1 MQPTEFA
8 LLCQMTI
15 SLLIILRWSEFNIL
29 PKWSLNSWIW
39 YYGKYWRK
47 LWCLVDLDNNNCLW
61 WASSMYHSTWKHQLK
76 FKVTRVIILF
86 LSLSFRRC
94 KTGLYFIVIYL
105 LIIVMLILLLRK
117 FAVFVLL
124 NILLFLYSEM
134 SQRIHYL
141 GFRWYILRRE
151 CTYQPSSGF

>member
-29 PKWSLNSWIW
+29 SKWSLKSWIW
-39 YYGKYWRK
+39 YYWKYWRK
-47 LWCLVDLDNNNCLW
+47 LWCLVDLDNRQW
-61 WASSMYHSTWKHQLK
+61 WASSRYHSTWRHQLK
-76 FKVTRVIILF
+76 FKVTRVILLF

-124 NILLFLYSEM
+124 NIYCYFFIP
-134 SQRIHYL
+134 RWVN
-141 GFRWYILRRE
+141 GFIVW
-151 CTYQPSSGF
+151 TSADGFWGGNVRTSHRVDFN